1 MTARACVG
9 VRTVELT
16 ESLHALTDLEP
27 YTSVRIFA
35 LWQGQPIGSV
45 DVANDGQPLSAE
57 RVGEAISRRLGHE
70 VLAAIVRQRYVEVA
84 QPAALDDEVS
94 VSVVIATLDRPE
106 DLRNCLGCVTTQK
119 SGRAIEIVVVDNHPA
134 SGLTAPVVAAFPG
147 VRYVEEPRRGLA
159 YARNAGFL
167 AAGGEIL
174 VATDD
179 DVTVSADWLEKLVAP
194 FTRSEVMAAT
204 GNVLPLELA
213 TPAQRLFEVYGGL
226 GRGFA
231 YREFDRR
238 WFDGWG
244 RAVPTWTI
252 GATANAAV
260 RASILRHPRIGLM
273 EEMLGPGMPSGV
285 GEDTYL
291 FYKILAAGFT
301 IVYQPAAYVWHKH
314 RRDMRALRR
323 QLFDYSKG
331 HVAYHLMTLFREGDR
346 RALHE
351 LLVSMPRY
359 RLRQL
364 AGRLRGRRDYPLA
377 LILLE
382 IAGHL
387 AGPWGLWRSRG
398 RVRREG
404 RSLTGPS
411 P

>member
-1 MTARACVG
+1 MTCVG

-16 ESLHALTDLEP
+16 ESLHPLTGLEP

-35 LWQGQPIGSV
+35 LWHGQPIGSV
-45 DVANDGQPLSAE
+45 DVANDGQPLSAA
-57 RVGEAISRRLGHE
+57 RVGEAISERLGHA
-70 VLAAIVRQRYVEVA
+70 VLAAIVRRRLGGAAE
-84 QPAALDDEVS
+84 PPALDDGVRA
-94 VSVVIATLDRPE
+94 SVVIATLDRPE
-106 DLRNCLGCVTTQK
+106 ELRNCLGCVTAQK
-119 SGRAIEIVVVDNHPA
+119 SGRSVEIVVVDNHPA
-134 SGLTAPVVAAFPG
+134 SGLTAPVAAAFPG

-167 AAGGEIL
+167 AATGEIL

-179 DVTVSADWLEKLVAP
+179 DVTVPPDWLEKLVAP
-194 FTRSEVMAAT
+194 FARADVMAVT

-226 GRGFA
+226 GRG
-231 YREFDRR
+231 YTKRELDRR
-238 WFDGWG
+238 WFDGWS

-260 RASILRHPRIGLM
+260 RASVLRDPRVGLL
-273 EEMLGPGMPSGV
+273 EETLGPGMPSGV

-291 FYKILAAGFT
+291 FYKILGAGFT

-314 RRDMRALRR
+314 RREIRALRR

-331 HVAYHLMTLFREGDR
+331 HVAYHLTTLLRDGDR

-359 RLRQL
+359 RLGQL
-364 AGRLRGRRDYPLA
+364 VGLLRGRRDYPLS
-377 LILLE
+377 LILVE

-387 AGPWGLWRSRG
+387 AGPWGLWRSRR

-404 RSLTGPS
+404 RSGAVARS
-411 P
+411 